1 MQRHIHMH
9 KNLHSAMLAV
19 WRKKNPPQESG
30 AEANADGRM
39 QRSSNAILWQLRILH
54 IPQRKNVLVPL
65 EQQSPNINPKN
76 TSTHQNDLTNL
87 VFMGTYALCS
97 FAVVLL
103 MA

>member
-1 MQRHIHMH
+1 M
-9 KNLHSAMLAV
+9 V
-19 WRKKNPPQESG
+19 VES
-30 AEANADGRM
+30 NADDV
-39 QRSSNAILWQLRILH
+39 NALWVSTVMWQFKILH

-76 TSTHQNDLTNL
+76 TPTHQNDLTNL